1 MSKKKLCIRTIDSY
15 LIDEDKIKELSLTK
29 HKNKDTSKICNYCNT
44 SFTHTCSLNR
54 HVKLYC
60 KVKKEEIEED
70 IEEEIEEDFQNEK
83 PSNPDNIVAYASQVN
98 PNEIIS
104 INNSEINNSNI
115 NSNNTIN
122 NNNINININ
131 LLKSFDE
138 DWDVSKIDINKKLIL
153 LLNNSKFT
161 QTLENILENEV
172 NLNVIIDSTSDNG
185 LVYKDNK
192 LINMNIKDI
201 VKKSMEKLHKHLCDF
216 HQDIVKPNDL
226 SIDVNVLDYG
236 LETANKKYNIFKNDN
251 NTQNEVNNYIRS
263 VYNKK
268 NARSIKQC
276 RKINEGF

>member
-1 MSKKKLCIRTIDSY
+1 MSKKKLCIRTIESY
-15 LIDEDKIKELSLTK
+15 LIDEDKIDELSLTK

-44 SFTHTCSLNR
+44 LFTHTCSLNR
-54 HVKLYC
+54 HLKLYC
-60 KVKKEEIEED
+60 KVKKEQEEEEEQKKEVQNNEIE
-70 IEEEIEEDFQNEK
+70 Q
-83 PSNPDNIVAYASQVN
+83 PSDIVAYASQLN
-98 PNEIIS
+98 PNETIS

-122 NNNINININ
+122 NHNNNINININ

-226 SIDVNVLDYG
+226 LIDVNVLDYG

-251 NTQNEVNNYIRS
+251 NTQNEVNNYIKS

-268 NARSIKQC
+268 NERSIKQC